1 MSIVCSDNLD
11 KQKNF
16 YPDYIFVLNNEIWI
30 VEIKSRFEHSGNSQ
44 DIDIFTLKKF
54 ALMKDYLVHDELRVV
69 LSAIMEKG
77 DLHGHAVPR
86 ILTAIVEVC

>member
-1 MSIVCSDNLD
+1 M
-11 KQKNF
+11 
-16 YPDYIFVLNNEIWI
+16 LNNEIWI